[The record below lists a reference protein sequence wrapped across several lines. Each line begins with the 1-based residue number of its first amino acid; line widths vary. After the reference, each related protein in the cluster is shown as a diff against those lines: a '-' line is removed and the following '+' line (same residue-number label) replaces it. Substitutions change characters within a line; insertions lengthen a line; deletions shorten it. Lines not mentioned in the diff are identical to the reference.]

1 MEMPA
6 VLRSKGYKATPQ
18 RLAVFKALARSD
30 EHPTAEMLYKEIRQ
44 DFPTL
49 SLATVYKTL
58 EMLTSAGIIS
68 QLEAHGGGKRYDA
81 NTRPHCHL
89 VCEVCGRMDD
99 LNDDVID
106 SEWLP
111 RIVERSINSSG
122 FEIDRPELC
131 LFGRCTDCRAKT
143 GL

>member
-1 MEMPA
+1 MPA

-18 RLAVFKALARSD
+18 RLAVFKALARTN
-30 EHPTAEMLYKEIRQ
+30 EHPTAEMLFKDLRK

-58 EMLTSAGIIS
+58 DMLTSAGIIS

-89 VCEVCGRMDD
+89 VCEICGRMKD
-99 LNDDVID
+99 LNDDVVN

-111 RIVERSINSSG
+111 RIMERSVNVAG
-122 FEIDRPELC
+122 FIIDRPELY
-131 LFGRCTDCRAKT
+131 LFGRCPDCQ
-143 GL
+143 G